1 MIPLNVHSNNT
12 FLNGTIPVCSLIAR
26 CIEYGIESIAMTDD
40 NSMHGVIEF
49 SKLAIEKN
57 IKPIIGSR
65 IDSIANEKEYVILLA
80 KNNKGYSEL
89 CKIITSRKLNDDFSI
104 KQILKRK
111 LDNLIILTPSIELLS
126 DISPSDNIYV
136 ELIAS
141 KNDKRLNRIR
151 YQFAGENGFKC
162 VITNPIYYL
171 DENDF
176 LLHKTLTAIRLRT
189 NIDNLN
195 PEDLADEEFYFKNPK
210 LIEKEWRSLPEVLQN
225 SDLIGSQCNVDLK
238 LSKYKFPVYSI
249 PAKISA
255 DTFLWKESFKGLA
268 KRFNVVPEQANKRLE
283 MELSVI
289 SDMGFSNYFLI
300 VWDIVNEAKRR
311 GMMTIGRGS
320 AANSLVAFCLE
331 ITQIDPLKH
340 NLYFERFLNK
350 ARSSPPDFDI
360 DFSWKERDEI
370 IKYIFEKYGYENVA
384 MISTTV
390 TFRARSA
397 FREVAKAFGI
407 TNEEISRFS
416 RKIPWTDA
424 ANLPHLAEL
433 FPESKGL
440 NFNQEPW
447 KTIVEIASKIARFP
461 RHISIH
467 PGGIVITPTNIT
479 DYVALE
485 YAKNKGLGLIVTQPD
500 MYSIEDLGLIKIDI
514 LSQRSLGVLRDTMAS
529 IKKEK

>member
-1 MIPLNVHSNNT
+1 MIPLHVHSNNT
-12 FLNGTIPVCSLIAR
+12 FLNGTITLEKLINK
-26 CIEYGIESIAMTDD
+26 CVEYRIPRIALTDT

-57 IKPIIGSR
+57 IKPIIGAR
-65 IDSIANEKEYVILLA
+65 IDSSADGKEYVILLA

-89 CKIITSRKLNDDFSI
+89 CKIITSRKLNDDFL
-104 KQILKRK
+104 LKNLFRQK
-111 LDNLIILTPSIELLS
+111 LENLFILTPSVDLLKDIE
-126 DISPSDNIYV
+126 PANNFFV

-141 KNDKRLNRIR
+141 KKEKRNDRNR
-151 YQFAGENGFKC
+151 YQFAIEKGFEF
-162 VITNPIYYL
+162 VVTNPVYFL
-171 DENDF
+171 NKNDY
-176 LLHKTLTAIRLRT
+176 LLHKTLSAIRLKT
-189 NIDNLN
+189 SIDNLKS
-195 PEDLADEEFYFKNPK
+195 EDLADDEFYFKNPETIEQEWK
-210 LIEKEWRSLPEVLQN
+210 NLPNELKNSELIAKK
-225 SDLIGSQCNVDLK
+225 CNVDLK
-238 LSKYKFPVYSI
+238 LSEYKFPVYST
-249 PAKISA
+249 PSETSA
-255 DTFLWKESFKGLA
+255 DTQLWNESFKGLA
-268 KRFNVVPEQANKRLE
+268 KRYQLVTEAAKKRLE

-289 SDMGFSNYFLI
+289 SEMGFSNYFLI

-320 AANSLVAFCLE
+320 AANSLTAFCLE
-331 ITQIDPLKH
+331 ITQIDPLEH

-370 IKYIFEKYGYENVA
+370 IKYIFDKYGYENVA

-397 FREVAKAFGI
+397 FREVAKAFGF

-424 ANLPHLAEL
+424 ANLPNLAKL

-447 KTIVEIASKIARFP
+447 KTIVNIASKIARFP
-461 RHISIH
+461 RHLSIH
-467 PGGIVITPTNIT
+467 PGGIVITPTKIT

-514 LSQRSLGVLRDTMAS
+514 LSQRSLGVLRDTMES
-529 IKKEK
+529 IKN